1 MLVLGIRQKSS
12 IISFAFESPG
22 FESHT
27 DILSLFCFNFFMLFL
42 LLLRGNRHCWW
53 KSWSLTTS
61 SVIDHSHTWDKNT
74 SVSLSIAVRD
84 FSVSA
89 CLSHPRIKLLS
100 QTVHHC
106 YMSRLMTKP
115 TKLHVHPAIW
125 VLAWRTSILL
135 VLSWVGSYIKLPSSD
150 DFRSQWPPKSRR
162 VPLGSL
168 LIYTCSGTTSTTY
181 VFGLQLHL

>member
-1 MLVLGIRQKSS
+1 
-12 IISFAFESPG
+12 
-22 FESHT
+22 
-27 DILSLFCFNFFMLFL
+27 MLFL
-42 LLLRGNRHCWW
+42 LLLPRGNRHCWW

-61 SVIDHSHTWDKNT
+61 SVIDHSHTWDKNIPFYGCQRFFC
-74 SVSLSIAVRD
+74 L
-84 FSVSA
+84 A

-106 YMSRLMTKP
+106 YMRRLMTKP
-115 TKLHVHPAIW
+115 TKLHVRPAIW
-125 VLAWRTSILL
+125 VLAGRTSILL

-168 LIYTCSGTTSTTY
+168 LIHRCSGTTSTTY